1 MDFKLREGPW
11 NKLFQGNYQGFEVE
25 IHSNPESVL
34 IVTVLERKKE
44 KIEGAVIELFKVFA
58 VEGELEDFVDT
69 FPREAMVLIKHEP
82 KSSLKYFLVSS
93 TPSYAKYKEEE
104 FCNETEKLLKKLKE
118 SARTI
123 KDVSRAY
130 DLSLTELHEAGE
142 KFRAAFFSQPLM
154 APLITPTAREET
166 GYEPIDLS
174 ERKRIG
180 KGEVILG
187 VTRGNVVVKEPLELL
202 CRTTIFGSTTLDRK
216 HAIHI
221 IAEGGLI
228 SNVAVV
234 LFDWDESFNG
244 LNTPSNDLASLQ
256 KYKVNFEPIGFPIRD
271 FKAMDLKVDLNLI
284 SVSGTMELF
293 GVRGEEEAKFITSLI
308 KEGKVDSIEELAKRA
323 RKSQLLD
330 ESKAGVKNRTIRI
343 LRLIDLRHPKLFG
356 GKNEINEISKN
367 WAKAIGRAGI
377 IHLEGIERRAA
388 TLLIHNLLKGIFLH
402 YDAMRKTKGVNALIL
417 LPEIKII
424 LSAENPSLMEKE
436 IMELLKKFKEVGVCF
451 ALSSDR
457 PGDLLREVI
466 TLSETEIFILSRA
479 DVGVRMSRSKQYRI
493 MMRPGLSQCTEK

>member
-11 NKLFQGNYQGFEVE
+11 SRMFHGDFEGFEVE
-25 IHSNPESVL
+25 IYSNPESVL
-34 IVTVLERKKE
+34 LVTVLERKKE

-93 TPSYAKYKEEE
+93 TPSYARYREEE
-104 FCNETEKLLKKLKE
+104 FCRETEKLLKKLKE
-118 SARTI
+118 SAGTI

-142 KFRAAFFSQPLM
+142 KFRVAFFSQPLM
-154 APLITPTAREET
+154 APLITPTAREEI

-174 ERKRIG
+174 ERKRVG

-187 VTRGNVVVKEPLELL
+187 VTRGNVVVKEPLELIY
-202 CRTTIFGSTTLDRK
+202 RTTIFGSTAEDRK

-221 IAEGGLI
+221 IAEGGLM

-244 LNTPSNDLASLQ
+244 LNKPSTDLASLQ
-256 KYKVNFEPIGFPIRD
+256 KYKLNFEPIGFPVRD
-271 FKAMDLKVDLNLI
+271 FKAVDLKVDLNLI
-284 SVSGTMELF
+284 SVTGTMELF
-293 GVRGEEEAKFITSLI
+293 GVRGEEEAEFITSLI
-308 KEGKVDSIEELAKRA
+308 KEGQVNSIEELAKRA

-330 ESKAGVKNRTIRI
+330 ESKTSVKNRTIRI
-343 LRLIDLRHPKLFG
+343 LRLMDLMHPKLFG
-356 GKNEINEISKN
+356 GKNEINEIAKN
-367 WAKAIGRAGI
+367 WVKALGRAGI
-377 IHLEGIERRAA
+377 IHLEGIEERSAI
-388 TLLIHNLLKGIFLH
+388 LLMHNLLKGIFLH
-402 YDAMRKTKGVNALIL
+402 YEATRKSKGVKAMVL
-417 LPEIKII
+417 LPEIKEI
-424 LSAENPSLMEKE
+424 LTAENPSMLEKE
-436 IMELLKKFKEVGVCF
+436 IVELLNKFKEVGVCF

-457 PGDLLREVI
+457 PGDLLREII
-466 TLSETEIFILSRA
+466 TLSETEIFILSRS
-479 DVGVRMSRSKQYRI
+479 DVGIRMPHSKQYRI